1 MHARVAEATY
11 SHPQIEVVSGAWL
24 WKNERLN
31 RLPLEFEMPDLKAQL
46 GQSVQ
51 TVRRFLQRPIR
62 VEQGNVTLGNAA
74 SSLRE
79 QAREAERQKVRL
91 MRHDLYDL
99 LQQHPGSRSL
109 MRHLGMVERTMRL
122 KGFEAVETL
131 PVRVIAKALTQL
143 DSLVRDWSPAGLA
156 ELRSRLAVVIKSRP
170 LDAAREAAEAAEA
183 AAISESMAL
192 DMAPQHA
199 AEVSE
204 GDDTVYAEFERS
216 WGGKVPDGFREAM
229 AVAKGQPSS

>member
-1 MHARVAEATY
+1 
-11 SHPQIEVVSGAWL
+11 
-24 WKNERLN
+24 
-31 RLPLEFEMPDLKAQL
+31 MPDLKAQL

-51 TVRRFLQRPIR
+51 IVRRFLQRPIR
-62 VEQGNVTLGNAA
+62 VEQGNVTLGDAA

-79 QAREAERQKVRL
+79 QAREAERQKVRF
-91 MRHDLYDL
+91 MRRDLYEL

-109 MRHLGMVERTMRL
+109 MRHLGLVERTMRV

-131 PVRVIAKALTQL
+131 PVRVIAKALAQL

-183 AAISESMAL
+183 AAISEAMAL
-192 DMAPQHA
+192 DMAPLHT

-204 GDDTVYAEFERS
+204 GDDSVFEEFERS
-216 WGGKVPDGFREAM
+216 WGGQVPEGFREAM
-229 AVAKGQPSS
+229 AAAKGQPAN